1 MYREQYMIADENYIL
16 DISETERY
24 LYWTPQSSDQD
35 MIIEAYAGYI
45 TQFGAHYD
53 RG

>member
-16 DISETERY
+16 DISETERD
-24 LYWTPQSSDQD
+24 LHWTPQSSDQD
-35 MIIEAYAGYI
+35 MIIEAYADYI
-45 TQFGAHYD
+45 TQFGGKYG